1 MLNYYTI
8 LRIQETASTEEIK
21 SAYRA
26 LAKQYHPDLNPNNS
40 IAEEYFKKIN
50 EAHSVLSDPIKRNWY
65 NLMLKGNQVRHQVD
79 PRKYGTRKSANPFN
93 SSSNNSFETE
103 EESSTPFWL
112 KQLVYI
118 LAMLWALLVIY
129 NNWFVTYEGYE
140 VAKVVMAFLFFVVV
154 CYFYINILYNRWR
167 LGNPSFNP
175 ESRSLRWF
183 LLIFFL
189 TIPAFFILGMARK
202 SIQLQLYPK
211 YTEGRIITYERRA
224 NAMWVSVLY
233 FDEYNNAF
241 MKELKFV
248 CGTPIKNGD
257 YKIQIKYSSLEPR
270 IMKYHVLITNPLPS
284 MQENIDEVNRGGDYF
299 IPEN

>member
-8 LRIQETASTEEIK
+8 LRIQETANTEEIK

-50 EAHSVLSDPIKRNWY
+50 EAHAVLSDPIKRNWY

-79 PRKYGTRKSANPFN
+79 PRKYGTRRSTNPSHSYPNNAN
-93 SSSNNSFETE
+93 EAE
-103 EESSTPFWL
+103 EESNTPFWL

-118 LAMLWALLVIY
+118 LAILWSLLVIY

-140 VAKVVMAFLFFVVV
+140 VAKVVLSFMFLLVVS
-154 CYFYINILYNRWR
+154 YFYINILYNRWR

-183 LLIFFL
+183 LIVLFL
-189 TIPAFFILGMARK
+189 TIPAFFLLGMARK

-211 YTEGRIITYERRA
+211 YTEGRIIAYERRS
-224 NAMWVSVLY
+224 NTIWVSVLY

-241 MKELKFV
+241 MKELNFV
-248 CGTPIKNGD
+248 CEMPFKNND
-257 YKIQIKYSSLEPR
+257 YKIQIKYSRLEPR
-270 IMKYHVLITNPLPS
+270 IIKYHVLVTGKLTS
-284 MQENIDEVNRGGDYF
+284 LQEAIDEANRGGDYF
-299 IPEN
+299 IPEK